1 MLKLTLGQT
10 DEDLIVTLNEKR
22 TLTSGYYLFYFQHV
36 TTRQTVTKIYN
47 FLEDESAYPERFN
60 SFPMV
65 TNTTFSGKP
74 VGHWTYSIYEQA
86 SSSNTNPA
94 GLTEVENGIL
104 QLKPATPFAFVESTG
119 GSAAFTQYGG

>member
-47 FLEDESAYPERFN
+47 FSEDESAYPDRYN
-60 SFPMV
+60 SFPMN
-65 TNTTFSGKP
+65 TSTTFTGP

-86 SSSNTNPA
+86 SSSNVDPA

-104 QLKPATPFAFVESTG
+104 QLKPATPFAFVESTA
-119 GSAAFTQYGG
+119 GSAAFTQYAG